1 MYESGSVWVFSAFL
15 ISLRSQ
21 AKSSKFSFLY
31 VDIQFD
37 VREWKFSRKKS
48 SLKCWLRFSPISITG
63 TKIIFCYNF
72 VVPLRYD
79 TFYLVRPQ
87 SFLTWKQLAIIIII
101 IVITIAVI
109 CFIFFSEFLVP
120 KVVHQWVSTHIL
132 FETNMHYLKHSNLSS
147 NWCNKN

>member
-37 VREWKFSRKKS
+37 VRECKFSRKES
-48 SLKCWLRFSPISITG
+48 SLKCWLRFSPISIAG

-72 VVPLRYD
+72 VAPLRYD
-79 TFYLVRPQ
+79 TFYLLWPQ
-87 SFLTWKQLAIIIII
+87 FFLTWKQLYCLYLFHLLFWNFNAKSCSP
-101 IVITIAVI
+101 VAHYTH
-109 CFIFFSEFLVP
+109 FFEAN
-120 KVVHQWVSTHIL
+120 I
-132 FETNMHYLKHSNLSS
+132 HYLKHCSLFSK
-147 NWCNKN
+147 WCNKN